1 MSNGV
6 GVLANALQSYLARKH
21 AGGMLEAQ
29 QANQAQRDATAQ
41 EWQGREWQRSAINRE
56 EDMARAL
63 EQQAWNRSWQQQQAA
78 EGRADKEAERSLE
91 ASREAARM
99 AFQREQL
106 EAQKAYQSEH
116 LKTQKEIAQGH
127 DTTRQKTAP
136 RPGSGRGG
144 ARGGSSYNPADAAR
158 RQWDTTVRMKQS
170 ELNKIEDVL
179 SRLTPANEDELR
191 PGLEQR
197 RTTLRQ
203 ELTTLYTQRP
213 PDAATPAPPGAQQA
227 PPPSAALDPE
237 Y

>member
-41 EWQGREWQRSAINRE
+41 EWQGREGQRSAINRE

-63 EQQAWNRSWQQQQAA
+63 EQQAWNRNWQQQQAA

-106 EAQKAYQSEH
+106 EAQKAYQAEH

-127 DTTRQKTAP
+127 DTTRKQTAP
-136 RPGSGRGG
+136 RPGAGRGG
-144 ARGGSSYNPADAAR
+144 ARGGAAPR
-158 RQWDTTVRMKQS
+158 KDETPYKVWRDRLNAMVGELKSLGPNLMIPEVRARAEK
-170 ELNKIEDVL
+170 
-179 SRLTPANEDELR
+179 
-191 PGLEQR
+191 
-197 RTTLRQ
+197 LRQ
-203 ELTTLYTQRP
+203 DIEGYAALEP
-213 PDAATPAPPGAQQA
+213 PKQPGDDDPAV
-227 PPPSAALDPE
+227 PPPTPGSQPPPQGTPPTGGKKRAL
-237 Y
+237 